1 MSKHPVAGSERKKL
15 PGAVLEGAADPGER
29 LEVTLLLRHNALAA
43 LQARVAR
50 LSQGDESQAP
60 MSHKEFASKHGARAD
75 DIAAVSQF
83 AKAHHLSV
91 VSVSA
96 ARRSM
101 VLSGVVKDFDAA
113 FGVKLQRY
121 DHPGGAYRGREDTI
135 GLPAEL
141 KDVVLAVLGLDNRP
155 QVRPHFRKAA
165 VKPKQAAGISYKPTD
180 VAALYGFPAATGAGQ
195 TIAIVEFGGGSR
207 SADISA
213 YFKSLGLKAPK
224 VVSLSV
230 DHGSNHATGSADG
243 PDGEVMLDIEVAG
256 SVAPAATLAVY
267 YAPNTDAGFL
277 DAVTT
282 AIHDDTYKPS
292 VLSISWGG
300 PESSWTAQAMTALD
314 QAFQDAAALGITVC
328 IAAGDGGSSD
338 GQSSGNHVDF
348 PASSPHVLACGG
360 TRLVAKGEAIA
371 SETVWNDLPNGGAS
385 GGGVSSFFPLPS
397 WQQGLAATPAI
408 GAAKKLSM
416 RGVPD
421 VAGDAD
427 PETGY
432 AIRVDGDDT
441 VFGGTSAVA
450 PLWAGLIARINQL
463 RAKRKLPS
471 IGFLNPVLYANPAA
485 LNDIE
490 QGNNGAFAASAG
502 WDACTGLGSPDGQ
515 MLAAVLVKAEGDNVL
530 ASQAFTA
537 KSNAI
542 MAKGYDLMAKGKAL
556 IDQANA
562 MKVSGNAMKVS
573 GNAMKVKGNAMKVKG
588 NAETLS
594 DKAMKVS
601 GNAMKVKG
609 NAMKVKGNGLEAG
622 AGLKTPRGAP
632 HQNTRPHKVS

>member
-1 MSKHPVAGSERKKL
+1 MSKHQVAGSERKKL

-29 LEVTLLLRHNALAA
+29 LEVTLLLRHNAIAA
-43 LQARVAR
+43 LQARVERLSKGDYSQAR
-50 LSQGDESQAP
+50 LT
-60 MSHKEFASKHGARAD
+60 HKEFASKHGARPE

-91 VSVSA
+91 VSVNA
-96 ARRSM
+96 ARRSI

-121 DHPGGAYRGREDTI
+121 EHPGGAYRGREGTV

-155 QVRPHFRKAA
+155 QVRPHFRKLPA

-230 DHGSNHATGSADG
+230 DHGTNHATGSSDG

-256 SVAPAATLAVY
+256 SVAPGATLAVY

-277 DAVTT
+277 DAVST

-300 PESSWTAQAMTALD
+300 PESSWTPQAMTALD

-328 IAAGDGGSSD
+328 IASGDGGSSD
-338 GQSSGNHVDF
+338 GQTSGNHVDF

-360 TRLVAKGEAIA
+360 TRLIAKGEAIA
-371 SETVWNDLPNGGAS
+371 NETVWNDLPNGGAS
-385 GGGVSSFFPLPS
+385 GGGVSTIFPLPG
-397 WQQGLAATPAI
+397 WQQGLAATPAA
-408 GAAKKLSM
+408 GPAKKLSM

-427 PETGY
+427 PQTGY
-432 AIRVDGDDT
+432 AVRVDGDDT
-441 VFGGTSAVA
+441 VYGGTSAVA

-463 RAKRKLPS
+463 RAKQKLPS

-485 LNDIE
+485 LNDIA

-515 MLAAVLVKAEGDNVL
+515 MLAAVLVKAEGDDVL
-530 ASQAFTA
+530 AAQAFTA

-556 IDQANA
+556 IDQA
-562 MKVSGNAMKVS
+562 NAMKVS

-609 NAMKVKGNGLEAG
+609 NAMKVSGNGLEAG
-622 AGLKTPRGAP
+622 AKLKVPRGAP
-632 HQNTRPHKVS
+632 HHNTRPHKVS